1 MPIGLMSKNG
11 EGATDNPAYKLPNL
25 FDLRARVAIITGG
38 AGLLGQRHCEALAE
52 AGANIIVA
60 DIRADEAHN
69 VAARIGH
76 EYAVSAVGIGVDICD
91 NGSVGEMTRQVD
103 KKFGRID
110 ILVNNAGMTVK
121 GGTDKAEQYFQ
132 AFENYPE
139 MLWQRALSVG
149 LTGTFLCSQNVGRI
163 MLRQG
168 HGVIVNI
175 SSTYGLVGPD
185 QRIYDDTVN
194 PYDSESSINTPASY
208 SVVKAGILGLTRY
221 LATYWRGK
229 EIRVNSLSPG
239 GVYDGHDESF
249 VRNYS
254 ARVVLGR
261 MARKDEYKG
270 ALLFLASDASSYMTG
285 SNLVV
290 DGGWTA
296 W

>member
-1 MPIGLMSKNG
+1 
-11 EGATDNPAYKLPNL
+11 
-25 FDLRARVAIITGG
+25 
-38 AGLLGQRHCEALAE
+38 
-52 AGANIIVA
+52 
-60 DIRADEAHN
+60 
-69 VAARIGH
+69 
-76 EYAVSAVGIGVDICD
+76 
-91 NGSVGEMTRQVD
+91 
-103 KKFGRID
+103 
-110 ILVNNAGMTVK
+110 
-121 GGTDKAEQYFQ
+121 
-132 AFENYPE
+132 
-139 MLWQRALSVG
+139 
-149 LTGTFLCSQNVGRI
+149 

-261 MARKDEYKG
+261 MATKDEYKG